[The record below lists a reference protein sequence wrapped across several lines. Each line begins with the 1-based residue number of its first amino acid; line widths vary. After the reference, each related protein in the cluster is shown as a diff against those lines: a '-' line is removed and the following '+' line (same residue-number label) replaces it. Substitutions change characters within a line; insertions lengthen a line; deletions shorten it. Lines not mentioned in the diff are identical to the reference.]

1 MERIEIKKCETS
13 FMAKKD
19 FLEQKKSERFLVEPS
34 IDQKLERFGDN
45 DILAIE
51 FSINS
56 PATVIDISDGNDI
69 VKFMND
75 KFLREGLSTSDI
87 NNALKIFEEKTITK
101 LD

>member
-1 MERIEIKKCETS
+1 MEQIEIKKCETS
-13 FMAKKD
+13 FMTKVN

-34 IDQKLERFGDN
+34 IDQKLEKFKDN

-56 PATVIDISDGNDI
+56 PATVTDILDGNDI

-75 KFLREGLSTSDI
+75 KFLTENLSIIDI
-87 NNALKIFEEKTITK
+87 NDAFKIFEEKPITK
-101 LD
+101 FD

>member
-1 MERIEIKKCETS
+1 MEKIEIKKCETS
-13 FMAKKD
+13 FMTKSD

-34 IDQKLERFGDN
+34 IDQKLEKFKDN
-45 DILAIE
+45 DVLAIE

-56 PATVIDISDGNDI
+56 PAIVTDILDGNDI

-87 NNALKIFEEKTITK
+87 NNALKIFEEKPTTQI
-101 LD
+101 D